1 MATMGSIGAGIWLS
15 ARGGGADKKTEQGP
29 PIAASSKDEEQF
41 ITYVPRS
48 VLFCLFCPWLVCWS
62 GNVCAQTDSSRD
74 FLKNVEGGGEKKEA
88 KH

>member
-1 MATMGSIGAGIWLS
+1 MATMGSVGAGIWLS

-48 VLFCLFCPWLVCWS
+48 VLFCLFCPWQVLERQCLCS
-62 GNVCAQTDSSRD
+62 D
-74 FLKNVEGGGEKKEA
+74 
-88 KH
+88 